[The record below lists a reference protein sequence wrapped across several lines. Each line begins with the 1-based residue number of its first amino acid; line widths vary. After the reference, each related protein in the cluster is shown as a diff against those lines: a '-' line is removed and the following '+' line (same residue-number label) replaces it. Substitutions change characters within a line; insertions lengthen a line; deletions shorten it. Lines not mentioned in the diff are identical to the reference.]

1 MAMIQELWL
10 EYYPIV
16 LTALG
21 VAMTFIAGA
30 LVIWSQLKPVLEKL
44 NLVWEKIKGTDKDDV
59 TNLLQQNDMATKIT
73 DLKAKL
79 ANPTLSDELKQEYM
93 VQLETALELK
103 AKLDAGLVK
112 VEEVTNKFL

>member
-1 MAMIQELWL
+1 MIVLELWNEHKESIL
-10 EYYPIV
+10 AIGAM
-16 LTALG
+16 AL
-21 VAMTFIAGA
+21 TFIAGA

-59 TNLLQQNDMATKIT
+59 TSLLQQNDMATKIT